1 MTVRDLFEMNGRVAV
16 VTGSGQ
22 GIGRSIAL
30 GLADFGCDVVLNSR
44 RIHDLEATA
53 AEIEK
58 RGRSAL
64 IVQGDIRDF
73 SETLADQ
80 AMERFGH
87 LDIWVTNVGG
97 SDEKTTRR
105 LVETSDEVFRSQ
117 LDLNL
122 TSAFQ
127 GCKAAAP
134 RMGEAG
140 SIINISSG
148 AGTRGSPF
156 TGPYA
161 AAKAGMNNLTQ
172 TLALEL
178 APAIRVNAVAPGP
191 GVTEAF
197 REVLNVD
204 DQVDEIPATRG
215 PRRGRGVPRARCC
228 IVGDRPTLVG
238 RGGANPTGPSLSTE
252 AGKRLLEERIA
263 VRWVDPD
270 LTEELLQSRE
280 GLGASDVPSQ
290 RHFLTR
296 VRRLSS
302 TVGVQKRVQP
312 LSLR

>member
-87 LDIWVTNVGG
+87 LDIWVNNVGG

-140 SIINISSG
+140 SIITFPQAQG
-148 AGTRGSPF
+148 PVAHRSP
-156 TGPYA
+156 
-161 AAKAGMNNLTQ
+161 
-172 TLALEL
+172 
-178 APAIRVNAVAPGP
+178 APM
-191 GVTEAF
+191 
-197 REVLNVD
+197 
-204 DQVDEIPATRG
+204 Q
-215 PRRGRGVPRARCC
+215 PR
-228 IVGDRPTLVG
+228 
-238 RGGANPTGPSLSTE
+238 
-252 AGKRLLEERIA
+252 K
-263 VRWVDPD
+263 
-270 LTEELLQSRE
+270 
-280 GLGASDVPSQ
+280 LG
-290 RHFLTR
+290 
-296 VRRLSS
+296 
-302 TVGVQKRVQP
+302 
-312 LSLR
+312 